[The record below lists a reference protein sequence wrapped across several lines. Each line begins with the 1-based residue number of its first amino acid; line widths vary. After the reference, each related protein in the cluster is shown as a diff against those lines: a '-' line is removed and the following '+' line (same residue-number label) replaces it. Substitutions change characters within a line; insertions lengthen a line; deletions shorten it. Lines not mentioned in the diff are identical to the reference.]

1 MDLLIL
7 NFWCVKGRFQTYFLN
22 FFGKRDHHFKLN
34 FAQIILNALNLQ
46 HACLCVVYALRDVM
60 CPCVLIQNPES
71 TWASFT
77 TFYFVFLKQDLSVSL
92 ELTIMGRLTG
102 PWTSGISCLC
112 YSFPSPGDL
121 NSSPYTCAVSTLT
134 SEPSAW
140 PPIWS

>member
-46 HACLCVVYALRDVM
+46 HARLCVVYALRDVV

-71 TWASFT
+71 TMGV
-77 TFYFVFLKQDLSVSL
+77 FYHFLLCFLKQDLSASL

-102 PWTSGISCLC
+102 LWTSGISCLC
-112 YSFPSPGDL
+112 YSFPSSGDL
-121 NSSPYTCAVSTLT
+121 NSSPYTCAVSTLI
-134 SEPSAW
+134 SEPS
-140 PPIWS
+140 P